1 MCGSG
6 AVLAFTRCGVAT
18 HDEMLAALRSSVG
31 DLVLR
36 LGSRVHAVIAVIAF
50 AVIAVDALTY
60 QSFKTVSG
68 GFFDTLIALRPSVPE
83 PDPKIVIVDIDEGS
97 LAQVGKTH
105 GRWPWPNEVFADVLY
120 TLEKHQ
126 VKQIAFDIMFSD
138 ADVLRPQSEKK
149 FNAAVSDIGNR
160 LPVHFPMVR
169 LNPSNDAKSQIP
181 TGALPGARSVA
192 DAGKQTS
199 TIAII
204 LPQVP
209 AALDQGR
216 LAFLNVYPDRDS
228 VIRQYPMGLAHDGWA
243 FDSYAVSIARAA
255 NNTVNGHTS
264 AARGVMDTADQSKTF
279 WLNWRG
285 PAFSY
290 RYISIKDLLSGSSD
304 KSEFTELLRGATV
317 IIGATAPALQDL
329 KSTPVGAP
337 YPGVEILA
345 TAIDNVKNDDS
356 IQAAPGWLGGLV
368 AAGFIVVLGY
378 LFTQGFKPDQIN
390 LVFLGIQVALVGL
403 AWLMLAFFNYFLNFA
418 GAVTYGAAFFAI
430 AKISTLQLLPLGREA
445 LFRRMCAQ
453 APTHAIV
460 VALDVD
466 AVSPKILRY
475 VNEQLV
481 LRGQERGWLMA
492 AALEPDEDAGAFGA
506 AFYRVLVFTR
516 FVSAADMGGALI
528 EQMQKETSDVVC
540 RELDKVC
547 PQRKVNRMVVSLA
560 DISGLAPEHYR
571 RLGSFLYARGANS
584 VFTTEST

>member
-1 MCGSG
+1 
-6 AVLAFTRCGVAT
+6 
-18 HDEMLAALRSSVG
+18 MLAALRSSVG

-36 LGSRVHAVIAVIAF
+36 LGTRVHAVIAVIAF
-50 AVIAVDALTY
+50 GVITVDALTY

-68 GFFDTLIALRPSVPE
+68 GFFDTLIALRPSVPT

-120 TLEKHQ
+120 ALEKHQ
-126 VKQIAFDIMFSD
+126 VKQVAFDIMFSD

-149 FNAAVSDIGNR
+149 FNAAVSDIGKR
-160 LPVHFPMVR
+160 LPIHFPMVR
-169 LNPSNDAKSQIP
+169 LNPINDAKSQIP

-192 DAGKQTS
+192 DSGKPTS
-199 TIAII
+199 TIAVI

-216 LAFLNVYPDRDS
+216 LAFLNVYPDRDN

-243 FDSYAVSIARAA
+243 FDSYATSIARSAR
-255 NNTVNGHTS
+255 NDVS
-264 AARGVMDTADQSKTF
+264 AAAPLANQTHDAAAQAKAF

-290 RYISIKDLLSGSSD
+290 RYVSIKDLLPGA
-304 KSEFTELLRGATV
+304 SENPALIELLRGATV

-345 TAIDNVKNDDS
+345 TAIDNVKNGDS
-356 IQAAPGWLGGLV
+356 IEVAPGWLGGLV

-378 LFTQGFKPDQIN
+378 LFIRGFKPDQIN

-403 AWLMLAFFNYFLNFA
+403 AWLMLSFFDYFLNFA

-430 AKISTLQLLPLGREA
+430 AKISALQLMPLGREA
-445 LFRRMCAQ
+445 LFRRLCA
-453 APTHAIV
+453 AKPTHAIV
-460 VALDVD
+460 VALDVQ
-466 AVSPKILRY
+466 ALSPKMLRY
-475 VNEQLV
+475 LNEQLV

-492 AALEPDEDAGAFGA
+492 AALEPDEDAGAFGG
-506 AFYRVLVFTR
+506 AFHQILVFTR
-516 FVSAADMGGALI
+516 FVSAIVPGSALM
-528 EQMQKETSDVVC
+528 EQMQKETGDLVC
-540 RELDKVC
+540 AELDKVC
-547 PQRKVNRMVVSLA
+547 PQRKVNHMVVSLT

-571 RLGSFLYARGANS
+571 RLGSFLYATGANAMFS
-584 VFTTEST
+584 AGSQ